1 MIGPLPY
8 IGGKRRIARQ
18 IAALIPPHTTYVEAF
33 AGGAQVFF
41 HRPPS
46 KVEVLN
52 DLDGEI
58 ANFFRV
64 VQRHAHELARWL
76 RYQPASRQIFD
87 DHKRQDPSVLTD
99 IERAARFYYLQK
111 NAWSGIRSRPNF
123 HYAVTTPNNH
133 NPLTLPKRL
142 VEATERLAR
151 VQIECL
157 PYEEVLTRYDRPT
170 TFFYI
175 DPPYVGVDLYRY
187 NFTDR
192 QFRELATRLGNIQGR
207 FLLSVNDC
215 LKARVW
221 FRAFHRLEISF
232 TYTSLKG
239 AGRCR
244 ELLFANYPLPLTL
257 PP

>member
-18 IAALIPPHTTYVEAF
+18 LTTLIPEHTTYVEPF

-41 HRPPS
+41 HKPRS

-58 ANFFRV
+58 TNFFRV
-64 VQRHAHELARWL
+64 CQRHPQELSRWL
-76 RYQPASRQIFD
+76 RYQPASRGIFN
-87 DHKRQDPSVLTD
+87 DHKHQDPSVLTD

-111 NAWSGIRSRPNF
+111 NAWSGLRARPSF
-123 HYAVTTPNNH
+123 HYAVTKSNSH

-142 VEATERLAR
+142 LETADRLTG
-151 VQIECL
+151 VQIENL
-157 PYEEVLTRYDRPT
+157 PYQEVLVRYDRPT

-175 DPPYVGVDLYRY
+175 DPPYVGVDLYHH

-192 QFRELATRLGNIQGR
+192 QFRELATRLADLQGR
-207 FLLSVNDC
+207 FVLSVNDC

-221 FRAFHRLEISF
+221 FRTFHRLEISF

-239 AGRCR
+239 GGRCR
-244 ELLFANYPLPLTL
+244 ELLFANFPLPPTL